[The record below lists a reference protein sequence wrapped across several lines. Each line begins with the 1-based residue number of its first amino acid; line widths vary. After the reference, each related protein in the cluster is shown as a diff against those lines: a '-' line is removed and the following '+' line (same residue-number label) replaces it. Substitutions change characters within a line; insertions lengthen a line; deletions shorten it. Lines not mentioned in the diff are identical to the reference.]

1 MHAFDS
7 PFIVPLGAFL
17 VAIVA
22 IIANAAGKIQS
33 ERVRAEQRIALLAR
47 GIPPAEV
54 ERMLTPADQQ
64 AAQGSM
70 AARTVNPVRT
80 AGYIRLTA
88 LILIFSGLGLIA
100 FFVSLALILQER
112 QVYAGAATAL
122 IPIIVGFGFLID
134 YGSRLGEIARMRQ
147 DGRI

>member
-22 IIANAAGKIQS
+22 IIANSMSKVQS

-54 ERMLTPADQQ
+54 ERILAPADQQ
-64 AAQGSM
+64 AAQGSA
-70 AARTVNPVRT
+70 AARTASPVRT

-88 LILIFSGLGLIA
+88 LILIFSGLGLMA

-112 QVYAGAATAL
+112 QVYAGAATTL
-122 IPIIVGFGFLID
+122 VPIIVGIGFLID
-134 YGSRLGEIARMRQ
+134 YSARLREITRMREEGQ
-147 DGRI
+147 L